1 MKKTTPT
8 SELLGPSD
16 STQSTT
22 DRRKVLSKRTEWNL
36 KWKERR
42 LQRKEKG
49 SKGPSPETREGRTAS
64 VKSGVARMSKKDVG
78 EKTER
83 AITRGG
89 VLRGQKERRN
99 GGRETSTRRG
109 IKRKL
114 GHGHDQELGGTSAKR
129 TRIGSDISKMSRSFP
144 EQKTIARNADSS
156 DRRVRSRKVHVI
168 LCMGGIF
175 YLIGTII
182 EHNP

>member
-1 MKKTTPT
+1 M
-8 SELLGPSD
+8 
-16 STQSTT
+16 
-22 DRRKVLSKRTEWNL
+22 
-36 KWKERR
+36 
-42 LQRKEKG
+42 
-49 SKGPSPETREGRTAS
+49 AS

-78 EKTER
+78 DKTER

-89 VLRGQKERRN
+89 ALRGQKERRN

-109 IKRKL
+109 IKRK
-114 GHGHDQELGGTSAKR
+114 HGGPDQELGGTSAKR

-156 DRRVRSRKVHVI
+156 DRRVRSRKVNVI

-175 YLIGTII
+175 YLIGTIM